1 MKTTETTIIKRRSFL
16 KGAAVSTVA
25 VSSAAMAGTTVA
37 ESVPQAPSKSKQGYK
52 LTRHIKEYYRLARF

>member
-1 MKTTETTIIKRRSFL
+1 MKTMDKTNLKRRSFL

-25 VSSAAMAGTTVA
+25 VGSAAITGNAVA
-37 ESVPQAPSKSKQGYK
+37 DSAPETQAKSKQGYK

>member
-1 MKTTETTIIKRRSFL
+1 MKKTETTNVKRRSFL

-25 VSSAAMAGTTVA
+25 VTSGAIAGNAVA
-37 ESVPQAPSKSKQGYK
+37 ENVPETPAKTKQGYK

>member
-1 MKTTETTIIKRRSFL
+1 MKTTDTTKVKRRSFL

-25 VSSAAMAGTTVA
+25 VSSAAIAGNAVA
-37 ESVPQAPSKSKQGYK
+37 DSIAETPAKSKQGYK